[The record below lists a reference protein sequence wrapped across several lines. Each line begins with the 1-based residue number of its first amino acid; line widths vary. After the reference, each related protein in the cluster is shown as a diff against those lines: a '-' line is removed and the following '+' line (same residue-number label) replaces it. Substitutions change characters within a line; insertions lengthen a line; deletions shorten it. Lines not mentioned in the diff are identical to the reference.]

1 MQIDSHHRIP
11 TRAIALVTLVVVLL
25 SLINIGSSTALNAI
39 LSLSTL
45 GLYVSYLI
53 PIGLLFLK
61 RLRREHITFGPFALG
76 QMGFWI
82 NAYAIIFGVYV
93 SIFLPFP
100 GQVPVTAVTMNY
112 AGPVFGVVLILAVL
126 DWVFRGRNYY
136 NGPIQEI
143 GAGVSP

>member
-1 MQIDSHHRIP
+1 MQVDPHYRIP

-25 SLINIGSSTALNAI
+25 SLINIGSSTALNAV

-53 PIGLLFLK
+53 PISLLFLK
-61 RLRREHITFGPFALG
+61 RLRREHITYGPFRLG
-76 QMGFWI
+76 KYGFWI
-82 NAYAIIFGVYV
+82 NAYAIVFGVYV

-100 GQVPVTAVTMNY
+100 GQVPVTAGTMNY

-126 DWVFRGRNYY
+126 DWVFRGRRYY
-136 NGPIQEI
+136 DGPIQETAE
-143 GAGVSP
+143 GETP

>member
-53 PIGLLFLK
+53 PISLLLLK
-61 RLRREHITFGPFALG
+61 RLRREQITFGPFRLG
-76 QMGFWI
+76 KFGFWT
-82 NAYAIIFGVYV
+82 NAYAIVFGVYV

-100 GQVPVTAVTMNY
+100 GQVPVTATTMNY
-112 AGPVFGVVLILAVL
+112 AGPMFGVVLILAVL
-126 DWVFRGRNYY
+126 DWVFRGRKYY

-143 GAGVSP
+143 GAGERP